1 MNGLTIVFFLFAI
14 FMAFVSAVPVLNNN
28 NNDSD
33 ADFQVEEYMGELTSE
48 NVDLNP
54 VAGEEDAKGRF
65 RRATCDLL
73 SASTPWGSLNHSAC
87 AAHCLTKRYKGGRCR
102 NGICRCRR

>member
-1 MNGLTIVFFLFAI
+1 MSFLLSNKTLSLQNTHTHTNKQFYFSKMNGLTIVFFLFAI

-54 VAGEEDAKGRF
+54 VGE
-65 RRATCDLL
+65 
-73 SASTPWGSLNHSAC
+73 
-87 AAHCLTKRYKGGRCR
+87 
-102 NGICRCRR
+102 